1 MTMKKTFISSL
12 TRRSVMVW
20 IMIIVSVIYL
30 TSITLGFPSDERIQ
44 RIEVKPKKGA
54 LLATKPIRT
63 FNNDELYFTGEF
75 AMKDL
80 TIFKRVILYP
90 GVPQTIASIFICILL
105 LSILKRTNKDSLQKG
120 ISKDLLQMG
129 FIFLALYIAER
140 LQLYLLNKEISQR
153 TNGEY
158 EAVRNFGS
166 FLPNTIIAVIFI
178 AFSRI
183 YTRAYTLKQE
193 QDLTI

>member
-1 MTMKKTFISSL
+1 MKNTFLSSL
-12 TRRSVMVW
+12 TQRSVMVW

-30 TSITLGFPSDERIQ
+30 TSITLGFPSDERVQ

-54 LLATKPIRT
+54 LLATKPIRD
-63 FNNDELYFTGEF
+63 FNNGELYFTGEF

-80 TIFKRVILYP
+80 TLFKRVILYP
-90 GVPQTIASIFICILL
+90 GVPETIASIFICILL
-105 LSILKRTNKDSLQKG
+105 LRILKRTSKEKLQEG
-120 ISKDLLQMG
+120 ISRDLLKMG
-129 FIFLALYIAER
+129 FIFLILYIVER
-140 LQLYLLNKEISQR
+140 LQLYVLNKEILLR

-158 EAVRNFGS
+158 EVVRNFGS

-178 AFSRI
+178 AFSNI
-183 YTRAYTLKQE
+183 YARAFTLKKE

>member
-1 MTMKKTFISSL
+1 ML
-12 TRRSVMVW
+12 
-20 IMIIVSVIYL
+20 IVSVIYL
-30 TSITLGFPSDERIQ
+30 TSITIGFPSDERVQ
-44 RIEVKPKKGA
+44 RIEVKPKKGS
-54 LLATKPIRT
+54 LLATKPIRN
-63 FNNDELYFTGEF
+63 FNNDELYFKGDF

-80 TIFKRVILYP
+80 PFLKRVILYP
-90 GVPQTIASIFICILL
+90 GVPQTIVSIFICILL
-105 LSILKRTNKDSLQKG
+105 LRILKRTSKESLQQG

-129 FIFLALYIAER
+129 FLFLALYIAER
-140 LQLYLLNKEISQR
+140 LQLHFLNKEILER

-183 YTRAYTLKQE
+183 YSRAYTLKQE

>member
-1 MTMKKTFISSL
+1 MKKTFISSL
-12 TRRSVMVW
+12 NRRTAMVW
-20 IMIIVSVIYL
+20 IMLIVSVISL
-30 TSITLGFPSDERIQ
+30 TSITLGFPLDERIQ

-54 LLATKPIRT
+54 LLATKPIRS

-80 TIFKRVILYP
+80 TLFKRVILYP
-90 GVPQTIASIFICILL
+90 GVPETIASIFICILL
-105 LSILKRTNKDSLQKG
+105 LRILKRTSKEKLQEG
-120 ISKDLLQMG
+120 ISRDLLQMG
-129 FIFLALYIAER
+129 FIFLILYIVER
-140 LQLYLLNKEISQR
+140 LQLYLLNKEILLR
-153 TNGEY
+153 TNGDY

-178 AFSRI
+178 AFSNI
-183 YTRAYTLKQE
+183 YARAYTLKQE

>member
-1 MTMKKTFISSL
+1 ML
-12 TRRSVMVW
+12 
-20 IMIIVSVIYL
+20 IVSVIYL
-30 TSITLGFPSDERIQ
+30 TSITIGFPSDERVQ

-54 LLATKPIRT
+54 LLATKPIRN

-75 AMKDL
+75 AMKEL
-80 TIFKRVILYP
+80 TLFKRIILYP
-90 GVPQTIASIFICILL
+90 GIPQTIASIFICILL
-105 LSILKRTNKDSLQKG
+105 LRILKRTNKEKIQQG

-129 FIFLALYIAER
+129 FIFLILYIAER
-140 LQLYLLNKEISQR
+140 LQLYLMNKEILQR

-178 AFSRI
+178 AFSNI
-183 YTRAYTLKQE
+183 YARAFTLKQE